1 MFKSNLA
8 ARIFTC
14 VVGIPALFALIFLLP
29 QYNFIGLSIFVFI
42 LSLFGTMEMSRLL
55 FGKTVFASYIVWILP
70 VVAYLKSS
78 VTDYALITLL
88 SFLLFLQVGFGEK
101 DDFKSSL
108 AEGSKYVLLTVYPSY
123 FLSFV
128 IRLLALENISPYAIF
143 LFLALV
149 FVNDIF
155 AYVFGM
161 LFGKYTSHPFK
172 ASPKKS
178 VAGFIGGFLCTI
190 GCSLIYCTLLSDK
203 VSNPTVMDMI
213 ILGMGMSVFANM
225 GDLVESVFKRSAGVK
240 DSGSIVPG
248 RGGILDCIDSVIF
261 SAPFFYLL
269 YSGFAL

>member
-1 MFKSNLA
+1 MLKSNLA
-8 ARIFTC
+8 ARILTC

-29 QYNFIGLSIFVFI
+29 HYNFIGLSILIFV
-42 LSLFGTMEMSRLL
+42 LSFLGTIEMSKLL

-78 VTDYALITLL
+78 VTDYAFITLL

-108 AEGSKYVLLTVYPSY
+108 AEGSKYVLLAVYPSY

-128 IRLLALENISPYAIF
+128 IKLLALENISPYAIF

-161 LFGKYTSHPFK
+161 LFGKYTSRPFK

-190 GCSLIYCTLLSDK
+190 ACSLIYCTLLADK

-240 DSGSIVPG
+240 DSGNIIPG

-261 SAPFFYLL
+261 SAPFFYVL